1 MSIMDDESMVTFSS
15 MAVKEASLEAM
26 SGDEW
31 RGQALGGKAFG
42 DAGGYGFAMDG
53 VGGCVDEGHA

>member
-1 MSIMDDESMVTFSS
+1 MSIMEDESMVTFSS

-31 RGQALGGKAFG
+31 RG
-42 DAGGYGFAMDG
+42 AGVRRKGLR
-53 VGGCVDEGHA
+53 GCGRLWLRHGRRWWPR